1 LTELLSV
8 TVQAEFESEKQLFT
22 EYKEIYSSEFSPHSV
37 TLEVTSLG
45 KQYTEDTW
53 GVRDV
58 TASFDA
64 GVHGLMGPNGAGKS
78 TLMRLLTTVAE
89 PTEGE
94 ISWDGTDVRGDP
106 GVVRE
111 RLGYLPQ
118 DFETYPSLSLEEF
131 LQYVAALRGIDRETA
146 SARIDELLEL
156 VNLAHV
162 RDRRLGTFSGGMHQR
177 AGIAQALLNDPE
189 LLIVD
194 EPTVGLDPEERVRI
208 RTALSN
214 TAGDRVVL
222 LSTHIVPDVESTA
235 SEVAVLDDGRLVTH
249 ETSDA
254 LIDRV
259 AGRVYEC
266 TISRGE
272 LSELEREHQVC
283 STVERSEGV
292 DVRLVVSERATP
304 PEGSTSVPA
313 TLEDA
318 YLDLIDSHDRV

>member
-1 LTELLSV
+1 MSLKVS
-8 TVQAEFESEKQLFT
+8 
-22 EYKEIYSSEFSPHSV
+22 
-37 TLEVTSLG
+37 SLG
-45 KQYTEDTW
+45 KQYAADTW
-53 GVRDV
+53 GIRDV
-58 TASFDA
+58 TAAFEP

-94 ISWDGTDVRGDP
+94 IRWNGTDVTESP
-106 GVVRE
+106 GVVRK

-118 DFETYPSLSLEEF
+118 DFDTYHSLQLEDF
-131 LQYVAALRGIDRETA
+131 LQYVAALRGVDSETA
-146 SARIDELLEL
+146 SARTDELLEL
-156 VNLAHV
+156 VNLKHV
-162 RDRRLGTFSGGMHQR
+162 RDQRLSTFSGGMHQR
-177 AGIAQALLNDPE
+177 AGIAQALLNDPD

-208 RTALSN
+208 RSALAD

-249 ETSDA
+249 ESSES

-259 AGRVYEC
+259 ANRVYEC
-266 TISRGE
+266 TVPRDE
-272 LSELEREHQVC
+272 LASVEREFQVC
-283 STVERSEGV
+283 STVERSDGV
-292 DVRLVVSERATP
+292 EVRLVAPDVSTTP
-304 PEGSTSVPA
+304 PGEPRQVPA

-318 YLDLIDSHDRV
+318 YLDIIDSHDSV

>member
-1 LTELLSV
+1 MDVS
-8 TVQAEFESEKQLFT
+8 
-22 EYKEIYSSEFSPHSV
+22 
-37 TLEVTSLG
+37 LEVSSLG
-45 KQYTEDTW
+45 KQYAADTW

-58 TASFDA
+58 TATFEP

-94 ISWDGTDVRGDP
+94 IRWNGTDVTESP
-106 GVVRE
+106 GVVRK

-118 DFETYPSLSLEEF
+118 DFDTYPSLSLAEF
-131 LQYVAALRGIDRETA
+131 LEYVAALRGMDPETA
-146 SARIDELLEL
+146 SARTEELLEL
-156 VNLAHV
+156 VNLKHV
-162 RDRRLGTFSGGMHQR
+162 RDQRLSTFSGGMHQR
-177 AGIAQALLNDPE
+177 AGIAQALLNDPD

-208 RTALSN
+208 RSALAD

-235 SEVAVLDDGRLVTH
+235 SKVAVLDDGRLVTH
-249 ETSDA
+249 EASEA

-259 AGRVYEC
+259 DGRVFEC
-266 TISRGE
+266 TVSRDE
-272 LSELEREHQVC
+272 MADVEREFQVC
-283 STVERSEGV
+283 STVERSDGV
-292 DVRLVVSERATP
+292 EVRLVAPDEKTAATGDGAAGGAATGDGAAGDAAALP
-304 PEGSTSVPA
+304 DDARQVPA

-318 YLDLIDSHDRV
+318 YLDVIESHDVV